1 MSLFGSTLAQ
11 IFESSRKS
19 ALRLIDEAREAF
31 DEFDTDE
38 AINSIVKK
46 GNSICSALSDF
57 GKTVKET
64 LSDFKV
70 VVPFDE
76 DNEELNYRVE
86 GYTLFI
92 RINTKT
98 GFREMTA
105 SIPQNGIVEKAKL
118 HINKKA
124 KEAVIIIPKNLA
136 EDENLKNL
144 KDDLTEKISN
154 ATDDTL
160 KKINDAVEAVF
171 ESVKKANN
179 VEADDS
185 GLEIELDIP
194 GVDEDEDTYD
204 GPVPTVDDPVV
215 EVKPKKVVKKAVKKE
230 PEKKVKVGPKTKRT
244 KKNTDA

>member
-11 IFESSRKS
+11 IFENSRKS

-31 DEFDTDE
+31 DDFDTDE
-38 AINSIVKK
+38 AIDSIVKK
-46 GNSICSALSDF
+46 GNSICSALSEF
-57 GKTVKET
+57 GKSVKET
-64 LSDFKV
+64 ISDFKV
-70 VVPFDE
+70 IVPFDE
-76 DNEELNYRVE
+76 DNEELNYRIE
-86 GYTLFI
+86 GYTIFI
-92 RINTKT
+92 RIKTKH

-105 SIPQNGIVEKAKL
+105 SVPKNAIVDGAKL

-136 EDENLKNL
+136 EDEGLKNL
-144 KDDLTEKISN
+144 KENLTEKISN
-154 ATDDTL
+154 ATDETL

-179 VEADDS
+179 IDADETD
-185 GLEIELDIP
+185 LEIEVDFP
-194 GVDEDEDTYD
+194 DSDEDEDTYD

-230 PEKKVKVGPKTKRT
+230 PEKKVKMGPKPKRT